1 MQIKKQNKINTNKNY
16 SVGENRTGQL
26 DLTGQGLGAGHD
38 MASGSKTQEV
48 YDKKNWSRREKK
60 RTINWRANKS
70 DEEEEQVGQINQ

>member
-48 YDKKNWSRREKK
+48 YDKKLVQEREKK
-60 RTINWRANKS
+60 DNKLES
-70 DEEEEQVGQINQ
+70 KQIR